1 MIAEVF
7 VSYARVDR
15 ERVVQLVER
24 MRSADVR
31 VWIDEGG
38 IHGASLWGQE
48 IVDAIESSKVM
59 VLMLSDASITSDN
72 VVKELSIASEDKK
85 PILPVY
91 LHQAEIPKSM
101 RYQLAGIQHI
111 EYFEGNEDAA
121 FRSMCVALSR
131 LGVSKV
137 SEGGN
142 AEGEVVPVTPHR
154 AEPTTKPSA
163 GVEKGK
169 WVTVLLGL
177 AVVGLVLML
186 MLRPGKTPDPNLGQA
201 QDSQPSAA
209 GSAVAQQ
216 KNKTSL
222 AVIPFRNIGPA
233 LGNSYLAEGMHEE
246 IDAMLSMTP
255 SLLVKNAS
263 RMKNTTL
270 DPKAIG
276 ESLGV
281 ASILTGT
288 VRQAGGQLR
297 VTVKLVDTKTE
308 ANIWAKT
315 FDKTESDVF
324 SVQREIAQSVAEG
337 LKLELG
343 QAQQNQL
350 TKRQTKSLEAY
361 NLYLQGRKMWQTRT
375 REGMRGSIEKYELA
389 LAKDP
394 AFALAHVGIADAYNQ
409 LIGYSYAAPNVAS
422 PKAERELI
430 RALELNPQLS
440 EAYASYGDVKYNYH
454 WDWAGAEEVYK
465 KAISINPNYPEARR
479 WYSHL
484 LLMLNRFREAHQQ
497 IDVGIE
503 LKPTSPIMYFG
514 KAVIYLR
521 ESKFDAAK
529 QFGSRMISLDPN
541 YVMGLHLLAQSEFGL
556 GNFDESLRLADEG
569 ANKFNNHPMYLTAKM
584 RALRELDRLEDVK
597 RLRDEL
603 LKKQE
608 SDLVPAMML
617 ARGEYYSGNMEGSIA
632 ELEQALEDR
641 AIELF
646 PFDPR
651 KEFEKLIGYP
661 RFDAIW
667 EKVDLPPLKN

>member
-1 MIAEVF
+1 
-7 VSYARVDR
+7 
-15 ERVVQLVER
+15 
-24 MRSADVR
+24 
-31 VWIDEGG
+31 
-38 IHGASLWGQE
+38 
-48 IVDAIESSKVM
+48 
-59 VLMLSDASITSDN
+59 
-72 VVKELSIASEDKK
+72 
-85 PILPVY
+85 
-91 LHQAEIPKSM
+91 M

-131 LGVSKV
+131 LGVSNV

-142 AEGEVVPVTPHR
+142 AEGEAVPVRPHR
-154 AEPTTKPSA
+154 TEPPTKPSA
-163 GVEKGK
+163 GVGKGK
-169 WVTVLLGL
+169 WVTALLGL
-177 AVVGLVLML
+177 AVVGLVLTL
-186 MLRPGKTPDPNLGQA
+186 VLRPGKTPDPNLGQA
-201 QDSQPSAA
+201 QDRQPSAA

-233 LGNSYLAEGMHEE
+233 SEENYLAEGMHEE

-255 SLLVKNAS
+255 SLLVRNAS
-263 RMKNTTL
+263 RMKETTL

-276 ESLGV
+276 EMLKV
-281 ASILTGT
+281 DAILIGT

-343 QAQQNQL
+343 QAQQDQL
-350 TKRQTKSLEAY
+350 AKRQTKSLEAY

-394 AFALAHVGIADAYNQ
+394 KFALAHVGIADAYNQ

-440 EAYASYGDVKYNYH
+440 EAHASYGDVKYNYH

-479 WYSHL
+479 WFSHL
-484 LLMLNRFREAHQQ
+484 LLMLDRFREAHQQ

-529 QFGSRMISLDPN
+529 QLGSRMISLDPN
-541 YVMGLHLLAQSEFGL
+541 FIMGLHLLAQSEFGL
-556 GNFDESLRLADEG
+556 GNFEESLRLADEG
-569 ANKFNNHPMYLTAKM
+569 AKKFNNHPMYLTAKM
-584 RALRELDRLEDVK
+584 GALRELDRLGDVK

-603 LKKQE
+603 FKKQE

-617 ARGEYYSGNMEGSIA
+617 ARGEYYSGNMEGVIA
-632 ELEQALEDR
+632 ELEQSLEDR
-641 AIELF
+641 AIKLF
-646 PFDPR
+646 PYDPR
-651 KEFEKLIGYP
+651 KEFEKLNGNP

-667 EKVDLPPLKN
+667 EKVGLPELKN

>member
-1 MIAEVF
+1 M
-7 VSYARVDR
+7 
-15 ERVVQLVER
+15 
-24 MRSADVR
+24 
-31 VWIDEGG
+31 
-38 IHGASLWGQE
+38 
-48 IVDAIESSKVM
+48 
-59 VLMLSDASITSDN
+59 
-72 VVKELSIASEDKK
+72 KE
-85 PILPVY
+85 
-91 LHQAEIPKSM
+91 
-101 RYQLAGIQHI
+101 
-111 EYFEGNEDAA
+111 
-121 FRSMCVALSR
+121 
-131 LGVSKV
+131 
-137 SEGGN
+137 
-142 AEGEVVPVTPHR
+142 
-154 AEPTTKPSA
+154 
-163 GVEKGK
+163 
-169 WVTVLLGL
+169 
-177 AVVGLVLML
+177 
-186 MLRPGKTPDPNLGQA
+186 
-201 QDSQPSAA
+201 
-209 GSAVAQQ
+209 
-216 KNKTSL
+216 
-222 AVIPFRNIGPA
+222 
-233 LGNSYLAEGMHEE
+233 
-246 IDAMLSMTP
+246 
-255 SLLVKNAS
+255 
-263 RMKNTTL
+263 TTL

-276 ESLGV
+276 EMLKV
-281 ASILTGT
+281 DAILIGT

-343 QAQQNQL
+343 QAQQDQL
-350 TKRQTKSLEAY
+350 AKRQTKSLEAY

-394 AFALAHVGIADAYNQ
+394 KFALAHVGIADAYNQ

-440 EAYASYGDVKYNYH
+440 EAHASYGDVKYNYH

-479 WYSHL
+479 WFSHL
-484 LLMLNRFREAHQQ
+484 LLMLDRFREAHQQ

-529 QFGSRMISLDPN
+529 QLGSRMISLDPN
-541 YVMGLHLLAQSEFGL
+541 FIMGLHLLAQSEFGL
-556 GNFDESLRLADEG
+556 GNFEESLRLADEG
-569 ANKFNNHPMYLTAKM
+569 AKKFNNHPMYLTAKM
-584 RALRELDRLEDVK
+584 GALRELDRLGDVK

-603 LKKQE
+603 FKKQE

-617 ARGEYYSGNMEGSIA
+617 ARGEYYSGNMEGVIA
-632 ELEQALEDR
+632 ELEQSLEDR
-641 AIELF
+641 AIKLF
-646 PFDPR
+646 PYDPR
-651 KEFEKLIGYP
+651 KEFEKLNGNP

-667 EKVDLPPLKN
+667 EKVGLPELKN

>member
-1 MIAEVF
+1 V
-7 VSYARVDR
+7 
-15 ERVVQLVER
+15 
-24 MRSADVR
+24 
-31 VWIDEGG
+31 
-38 IHGASLWGQE
+38 
-48 IVDAIESSKVM
+48 
-59 VLMLSDASITSDN
+59 
-72 VVKELSIASEDKK
+72 
-85 PILPVY
+85 
-91 LHQAEIPKSM
+91 IPKSM

-131 LGVSKV
+131 LGVSNV

-142 AEGEVVPVTPHR
+142 AEGEAVPVRPHR
-154 AEPTTKPSA
+154 TEPPTKPSA
-163 GVEKGK
+163 GVGKGK
-169 WVTVLLGL
+169 WVTALLGL
-177 AVVGLVLML
+177 AVVGLVLTL
-186 MLRPGKTPDPNLGQA
+186 VLRPGKTPDPNLGQA
-201 QDSQPSAA
+201 QDRQPSAA

-233 LGNSYLAEGMHEE
+233 SEENYLAEGMHEE

-255 SLLVKNAS
+255 SLLVRNAS
-263 RMKNTTL
+263 RMKETTL

-276 ESLGV
+276 EMLKV
-281 ASILTGT
+281 DAILIGT

-343 QAQQNQL
+343 QAQQDQL
-350 TKRQTKSLEAY
+350 AKRQTKSLEAY

-394 AFALAHVGIADAYNQ
+394 KFALAHVGIADAYNQ

-440 EAYASYGDVKYNYH
+440 EAHASYGDVKYNYH

-479 WYSHL
+479 WFSHL
-484 LLMLNRFREAHQQ
+484 LLMLDRFREAHQQ

-529 QFGSRMISLDPN
+529 QLGSRMISLDPN
-541 YVMGLHLLAQSEFGL
+541 FIMGLHLLAQSEFGL
-556 GNFDESLRLADEG
+556 GNFEESLRLADEG
-569 ANKFNNHPMYLTAKM
+569 AKKFNNHPMYLTAKM
-584 RALRELDRLEDVK
+584 GALRELDRLGDVK

-603 LKKQE
+603 FKKQE

-617 ARGEYYSGNMEGSIA
+617 ARGEYYSGNMEGVIA
-632 ELEQALEDR
+632 ELEQSLEDR
-641 AIELF
+641 AIKLF
-646 PFDPR
+646 PYDPR
-651 KEFEKLIGYP
+651 KEFEKLNGNP

-667 EKVDLPPLKN
+667 EKVGLPELKN

>member
-1 MIAEVF
+1 L
-7 VSYARVDR
+7 
-15 ERVVQLVER
+15 QLVER
-24 MRSADVR
+24 MRSAGVG

-91 LHQAEIPKSM
+91 LHQAVIPKSM

-131 LGVSKV
+131 LGVSNV

-142 AEGEVVPVTPHR
+142 AEGEAVPVRPHR
-154 AEPTTKPSA
+154 TEPPTKPSA
-163 GVEKGK
+163 GVGKGK
-169 WVTVLLGL
+169 WVTALLGL
-177 AVVGLVLML
+177 AVVGLVLTL
-186 MLRPGKTPDPNLGQA
+186 VLRPGKTPDPNLGQA
-201 QDSQPSAA
+201 QDRQPSAA

-233 LGNSYLAEGMHEE
+233 SEGNYLAEGMHEE

-255 SLLVKNAS
+255 SLLVRNAS
-263 RMKNTTL
+263 RMKETTL

-276 ESLGV
+276 EMLKV
-281 ASILTGT
+281 DAILIGT

-343 QAQQNQL
+343 QAQQDQL

-375 REGMRGSIEKYELA
+375 RDGMRGSIEKYELA

-394 AFALAHVGIADAYNQ
+394 KFALAHVGIADAYNQ

-479 WYSHL
+479 WFSHL
-484 LLMLNRFREAHQQ
+484 LLMLDRFREAHEQ

-521 ESKFDAAK
+521 ESKFNAAK
-529 QFGSRMISLDPN
+529 QLGSRMISLDPN
-541 YVMGLHLLAQSEFGL
+541 FIMGLHLLAQSEFGL
-556 GNFDESLRLADEG
+556 GNFEESLRLADEG
-569 ANKFNNHPMYLTAKM
+569 AKKFNNHPMYLTAKM
-584 RALRELDRLEDVK
+584 RSLRELDRLGDVK

-603 LKKQE
+603 FKKQE

-617 ARGEYYSGNMEGSIA
+617 ARGEYYSGNMEGAVA
-632 ELEQALEDR
+632 ELEQSLEDR

-646 PFDPR
+646 PYDPR
-651 KEFEKLIGYP
+651 KEFEKLNGNP

-667 EKVDLPPLKN
+667 EKVGLPELKN